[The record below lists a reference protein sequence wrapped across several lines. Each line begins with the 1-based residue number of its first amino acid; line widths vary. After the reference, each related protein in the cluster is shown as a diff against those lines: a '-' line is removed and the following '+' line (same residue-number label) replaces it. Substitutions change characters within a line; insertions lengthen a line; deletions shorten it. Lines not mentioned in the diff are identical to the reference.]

1 MKRLT
6 SLLLIAL
13 PFLFACTQKEQE
25 IRVESVSLSPAS
37 KELTVGETLQL
48 IATVSPST
56 ATRKDITW
64 SSSKS
69 SVASVSSSGLVTAL
83 GEGATTITAT
93 ADGKKG
99 ECTMTVSKAFVA
111 VSEIKLGKTELTLYE
126 GEEET
131 LTASVLPENA
141 TDKTITW
148 ATSDKSI
155 ASVESGKVKAVK
167 KGEAKITASAADG
180 GITASCTVVVRVA
193 VESVQINKAI
203 LSLNKGQSETLY
215 AIVSPSDASDQS
227 VIWTSSNQD
236 VATVEEGKVTALSL
250 GTASIAVKTVDGE
263 KTATCEVIV
272 LDGNPL
278 YTQPELVDMGLP
290 SGLLWASFNLGAS
303 APEQYGFYYSW
314 GETEPKD
321 YYEWDNY
328 KWGTEKNIT
337 KYCDNDGMIS
347 LLTEDDAAHVNLGG
361 QWRLPTSEECQE
373 LMDPVNCS
381 MEFTSINGVYVYVFT
396 SKKTKNK
403 LVFPKAG
410 VMGIRLAEAG
420 ISGIA
425 GCWTSTLKHNNV
437 YPFFGDYF
445 KITGKTASISGYH
458 RCVGLPIRPVYGK
471 TPAIVPVTEISLD
484 HSAVSLNV
492 GSHETLTAT
501 VSPSYATNQQL
512 VWTSSNSSIATVSNG
527 KIVAV
532 SVGEALIR
540 ATTLDGSVS
549 ASCEVSVV
557 CNTYNYPMP
566 EAIDMGLS
574 VKWASFNLGAAT
586 SEEDGYYFAWGETEP
601 KYNYYWTNYKWC
613 EWTGN
618 PNYTYSASWNAF
630 SLTKYTTPS
639 LTLDN
644 DDDAVRET
652 LGGKWRMPTTE
663 ERQELSDYKKCTSSW
678 TTVNGVNGYLITS
691 KITGNSIFLPAA
703 GYKVG
708 SYLREKGTRGYYWAN
723 CIMSNN
729 PEYASYMSF
738 SNIGGSTGS
747 VGERCHGYTIRPVYA
762 E

>member
-1 MKRLT
+1 M
-6 SLLLIAL
+6 SQSSA
-13 PFLFACTQKEQE
+13 E
-25 IRVESVSLSPAS
+25 IEIG
-37 KELTVGETLQL
+37 KTLQL
-48 IATVSPST
+48 NATVSPST
-56 ATRKDITW
+56 ATKKDISW
-64 SSSKS
+64 SSSQS
-69 SVASVSSSGLVTAL
+69 SVASVSSSGLVTAVS
-83 GEGATTITAT
+83 EGTTTITAT

-99 ECTMTVSKAFVA
+99 MCSITVKSMV
-111 VSEIKLGKTELTLYE
+111 VEIREIRLEKTELVLFI
-126 GEEET
+126 GEEEALIAT
-131 LTASVLPENA
+131 IIPENA
-141 TDKTITW
+141 TEISINWNSSDTSV
-148 ATSDKSI
+148 ATVDN
-155 ASVESGKVKAVK
+155 GKVRAIG
-167 KGEAKITASAADG
+167 KGTARITASASNGRIAAFCD
-180 GITASCTVVVRVA
+180 VDVRVS

-410 VMGIRLAEAG
+410 IMGIRLAEAG

-501 VSPSYATNQQL
+501 VLPSYATNQQL

-557 CNTYNYPMP
+557 YNTYNYPMP

-586 SEEDGYYFAWGETEP
+586 SEEDGYYYSWGEIEP

-613 EWTGN
+613 NWTGN
-618 PNYTYSASWNAF
+618 PYYTYSPSWNAF
-630 SLTKYTTPS
+630 SLTKYTTS
-639 LTLDN
+639 SSTLEDV
-644 DDDAVRET
+644 DDAVHVA
-652 LGGKWRMPTTE
+652 LGGKWRMPTNE
-663 ERQELSDYKKCTSSW
+663 EIQELNDYKKCTSSW
-678 TTVNGVNGYLITS
+678 TTINGVNGYLITS
-691 KITGNSIFLPAA
+691 RITGNSIFLPAA
-703 GYKVG
+703 GNQMG
-708 SYLREKGTRGYYWAN
+708 SALREKGTRGYYWTRCLMA
-723 CIMSNN
+723 NN
-729 PEYASYMSF
+729 PEHASYMSF
-738 SNIGGSTGS
+738 SNIGGSSGS
-747 VGERCHGYTIRPVYA
+747 IGERCYGYTIRPIFA